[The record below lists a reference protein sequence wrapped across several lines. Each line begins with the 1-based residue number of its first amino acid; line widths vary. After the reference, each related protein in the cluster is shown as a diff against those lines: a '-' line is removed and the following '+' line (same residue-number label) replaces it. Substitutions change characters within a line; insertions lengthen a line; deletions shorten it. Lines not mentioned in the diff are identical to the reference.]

1 MITKLA
7 PRVLALP
14 QIKLRTSVDGQTL
27 ELPTLVFVVVVLFI
41 WSKIEDEDSL
51 EWPLILANELVKV
64 ER

>member
-1 MITKLA
+1 MSNYHWTMITKLA

-51 EWPLILANELVKV
+51 E
-64 ER
+64 